1 MTRSMKRIRKI
12 ASHRIV
18 WPDLS
23 EQTLSVV
30 EILSGVVSRC
40 YPLTA
45 EQPMTEW
52 LPGKL
57 NLRYD
62 EAGQLRA
69 YYEGKLLE

>member
-18 WPDLS
+18 WPDQS

-40 YPLTA
+40 YPLTT

-52 LPGKL
+52 LPGTL
-57 NLRYD
+57 TLRFD
-62 EAGQLRA
+62 DTGQLRA
-69 YYEGKLLE
+69 YYEEKLLE